1 MKHLLLALLMLVVA
15 FQTAAAQPDHVVSE
29 RRGNILTERSVRR
42 QVRFAPMSDENFA
55 ILTRI
60 VKKTSF
66 DENKTDILR
75 VACMGNRFTC
85 EQCASLL
92 SHFSFDDKRLVA
104 LKILVP
110 CLVNKENLSGIIKKF
125 TFSSGKDKALELL
138 SEPENKKRKL

>member
-1 MKHLLLALLMLVVA
+1 MKQLLLALFILVSA
-15 FQTAAAQPDHVVSE
+15 FQTATAQPDHVAQE
-29 RRGNILTERSVRR
+29 RRGNIRTERSARR
-42 QVRFAPMSDENFA
+42 QVRFAPMSDKNFNE
-55 ILTRI
+55 LTRI

-75 VACMGNRFTC
+75 VACMGNCFTC

-104 LKILVP
+104 LKILLP

-138 SEPENKKRKL
+138 SEPENKKRKP

>member
-15 FQTAAAQPDHVVSE
+15 FQTATAQSDHVVQES
-29 RRGNILTERSVRR
+29 RGNIRTERSVRR

-55 ILTRI
+55 VLTRI

-92 SHFSFDDKRLVA
+92 SHFSFDDKKLVA

>member
-15 FQTAAAQPDHVVSE
+15 FQTAAAQPDHVVPE

-104 LKILVP
+104 LKILLP

-138 SEPENKKRKL
+138 SEPENKKRKP

>member
-15 FQTAAAQPDHVVSE
+15 FQTAAAQPDHVVPE

-104 LKILVP
+104 LKILLP
-110 CLVNKENLSGIIKKF
+110 CLVNKEDLSGIIKKF

-138 SEPENKKRKL
+138 SEPENKKRKP

>member
-1 MKHLLLALLMLVVA
+1 MKQLLLALFILVSA
-15 FQTAAAQPDHVVSE
+15 FQTATAQPDHVAQE
-29 RRGNILTERSVRR
+29 RRGNIRTERSARR
-42 QVRFAPMSDENFA
+42 QVRFAPMSDKNFNE
-55 ILTRI
+55 LTRI

-75 VACMGNRFTC
+75 VACMGNCFTC

-104 LKILVP
+104 LKILLP